1 CIVNA
6 FAAKGCDGTD
16 LKACLCV
23 DIALQADLSECVQ
36 TTCPFADQVVAG
48 KIETEICDGFPKES
62 RSWEV
67 IGVTTAGCVIV
78 FPIVM
83 LRLYS
88 RTHYATGL
96 SGDDFATI
104 AAAVGDSPLDY
115 VTTLTERRFFSQYLR
130 LSICITRG
138 SALLFYFNTIVYM
151 VLLVVGKMA
160 ILLVYLRIFPGSTFR
175 HITYALIGFLAV
187 HGVIYA
193 LLTTLQCIPID
204 SIWDRLIT
212 DRRCLDVNAVVYSSG
227 ILSILEDIV
236 ILILPMKQVWQ
247 LNIRRHRRIV
257 LVGLFSVGSFACL
270 TSMIRMKYAV
280 AYSTTFDAT
289 WDGVDIV
296 VWSAVEQFCAL
307 LCGSFPALRPL
318 FVDVLARS
326 QSSTSNELVCVQAQR
341 QSAGS
346 KTPVS
351 SGGPM
356 QQSHSDATMHAHR
369 PTPAPDAILVTSTVS
384 VRAQSGTWLEEGS
397 ESDGHGL
404 PDEGRNVARHTP
416 IVEARCEALP

>member
-1 CIVNA
+1 
-6 FAAKGCDGTD
+6 D

-78 FPIVM
+78 FPIIL

-104 AAAVGDSPLDY
+104 AAAVLLAVLASINLYNARIGFGMHYWTVPAEMG
-115 VTTLTERRFFSQYLR
+115 TLILK
-130 LSICITRG
+130 
-138 SALLFYFNTIVYM
+138 LFYFNTIVYM

-296 VWSAVEQFCAL
+296 VWPAVEQFCAL
-307 LCGSFPALRPL
+307 LCGSLPALRPL

-326 QSSTSNELVCVQAQR
+326 QSSTS
-341 QSAGS
+341 
-346 KTPVS
+346 
-351 SGGPM
+351 
-356 QQSHSDATMHAHR
+356 
-369 PTPAPDAILVTSTVS
+369 
-384 VRAQSGTWLEEGS
+384 
-397 ESDGHGL
+397 
-404 PDEGRNVARHTP
+404 
-416 IVEARCEALP
+416 